1 MANPYDQFDPT
12 SDVKDVALS
21 FGVGAN
27 QLLKMAGDAYG
38 LTTGDMDNVVS
49 KQAQENIEYI
59 QRGKSEK
66 LKAAEARRKQATDAE
81 EDTLNK
87 AFTYVRET
95 FTDPR
100 LFLSS
105 TAESAPSM
113 VGAGG
118 IGAGARVATGKLLAS
133 KGAETAAKVGVG
145 TAVGAGA
152 GMQGVS
158 TGADQY
164 QQVVDTLQS
173 MPEEQALQIPQI
185 ARLIEERGATL
196 EEAKTALALDLARS
210 TGLLSAAASVATQM
224 VPGGRTIEKTLVG
237 GAGRK
242 GAGMALAKRAA
253 GAAVGAAGEGVQEA
267 AEEGS
272 GQFVSNVL
280 ARAVEPERELTQ
292 GVGEAMGAGFAGAA
306 PLGAAAGAA
315 SRPSQS
321 VSEGT
326 QTAGMSDEAPT
337 SAAISPSLEERPTVD
352 LSKAEE
358 LNQDQFFAAIN
369 VRQANL
375 LGGEPNPEDVKIVGE
390 ITSRAQIDPEKAN
403 AAISAAQEAVSAW
416 SESNEN
422 APTNIRVIYDPG
434 MAQNGYGIRGAFN
447 RRTGEIL
454 INAAYAT
461 SPEIVEE
468 VARHEWAHQTL
479 ASPDGQKAIAD
490 FAAQAIPAE
499 ELADLSRRYG
509 TEDKM
514 VLVDEWIAN
523 NAEKAPGVIARIVQY
538 IREWLS
544 EFTNGAV
551 KLSPQEA
558 ANVLLRTLR
567 EQQTG
572 RVEPETVREEGTRM
586 SLEKTP
592 VAERR
597 QEAFEA
603 FKAANPRSDAVM
615 EGGRLYSPAVRNRL
629 KNLLA
634 TGEVDR
640 RALDREVER
649 NIPAA
654 RNVEIPTEENLPSLE
669 EIRAAVDQSQR
680 SKVGGASNIP
690 AGDSVT
696 VRQDVPAFSRYGVGV
711 VTVQDSKGNKYY
723 QPFVRFT
730 EPVLKPTP
738 GMEKASLKIGAGEA
752 KTPTI
757 VARGKMSEDQ
767 SLPTDLDTWTQVGYN
782 PDRHSYMYD
791 RATGRPVTGGSE
803 AVQIGN
809 TVFVKDPEFGEK
821 GDFLYSLAQTKTPE
835 FKKWF
840 GDSKIVEP
848 DGTPTVMYHGTF
860 FKPRET
866 FLGGRTGDF
875 TVFRPQ
881 VQEGFLG
888 EKVEGDPGLIFV
900 TPDPEFAGG
909 FAGTADDTATGSLKG
924 DAFAERRPGARLYP
938 LFVKAENPFDYTN
951 DEHIK
956 KLFGGEPSLD
966 IPTGDGRIKRVY
978 PSMLE
983 TGRWHLI
990 EPLAGLIKKAGFD
1003 GLYVNEQSTKNL
1015 AVFSPD
1021 QLKSATGNV
1030 GAFGQRPLTAEER
1043 ERVGVSEEAAEGLQ
1057 AAGDIRFS
1065 LEKERTVEDQMKA
1078 MTTVKGPLKADSEGF
1093 IPSYITDEEALPT
1106 VVAGKNKTISVPFVS
1121 YNQYANTYFKSK
1133 SKDPNYSGKTVS
1145 LAEAHAPVIQK
1156 SYSGLSAETY
1166 LEKDPIKAADM
1177 IVNDMA
1183 ENLLFLHDL
1192 ATEVFGADV
1201 AKRMSK
1207 WYDGARVIAEDLAKK
1222 YDVDVSQ
1229 AAAVLACLSPQKHW
1243 FANVSLAE
1251 NVMDV
1256 LKNHQETVFD
1266 AEVEKAARKSIKA
1279 STGTQKSKRVLYGI
1293 VREVAGKKLS
1303 ELSDP
1308 DQIAFF
1314 TRFLSQY
1321 IHPSQA
1327 YVVTPEGKLTPG
1339 SSVAVAWSGLGVTKN
1354 AVAAF
1359 LDGSVENLT
1368 AALGGGHKVRNFYG
1382 NIRDPNSPLFYTS
1395 DTHNVAAALLIPVGG
1410 SAFEVAHNFG
1420 NNPGKSEDPDEG
1432 GPKVKGPTLP
1442 VRGTKITGL
1451 QGTYALYVE
1460 AGRRAAEQRGIL
1472 PRQMQSITWETVRIL
1487 FPDDTKTSELMAEI
1501 KAIHAKV
1508 KDGKITLADARNE
1521 IVERMGG
1528 REGIKARPPEW
1539 LNQ

>member
-1 MANPYDQFDPT
+1 MANPYDKFDPT

-49 KQAQENIEYI
+49 KQAQENIEYL

-403 AAISAAQEAVSAW
+403 AAVSAAQEAVSAW
-416 SESNEN
+416 SEQNEN

-479 ASPDGQKAIAD
+479 ASPEGQKAIVD

-572 RVEPETVREEGTRM
+572 RVEPETVRET
-586 SLEKTP
+586 T
-592 VAERR
+592 
-597 QEAFEA
+597 EAQQ
-603 FKAANPRSDAVM
+603 P
-615 EGGRLYSPAVRNRL
+615 
-629 KNLLA
+629 
-634 TGEVDR
+634 
-640 RALDREVER
+640 
-649 NIPAA
+649 
-654 RNVEIPTEENLPSLE
+654 EES
-669 EIRAAVDQSQR
+669 
-680 SKVGGASNIP
+680 
-690 AGDSVT
+690 
-696 VRQDVPAFSRYGVGV
+696 
-711 VTVQDSKGNKYY
+711 
-723 QPFVRFT
+723 
-730 EPVLKPTP
+730 
-738 GMEKASLKIGAGEA
+738 
-752 KTPTI
+752 
-757 VARGKMSEDQ
+757 
-767 SLPTDLDTWTQVGYN
+767 
-782 PDRHSYMYD
+782 
-791 RATGRPVTGGSE
+791 
-803 AVQIGN
+803 
-809 TVFVKDPEFGEK
+809 
-821 GDFLYSLAQTKTPE
+821 YSLAQTKTPE
-835 FKKWF
+835 FKKWFGDWERDSENASKVVDEQGKPLVVYHGSTKAGFTVFDESNRKTQKGRNIQGFYFTNSPAGAETYSNTRREAKLGEQEHRGNYPVYLSMKSPLEADFMGNNWDGTYKIDGETFYGGIDEATQSAKEWGYDGLIARNITDEGQYGQGYGWGDTTYVVFDPTQIKSATGNRGTFDPTNPDIRYSLAQTKTPGFKKWF

-875 TVFRPQ
+875 TVFRPE
-881 VQEGFLG
+881 VQQNFMG
-888 EKVEGDPGLIFV
+888 EKGVGEPGVIFV
-900 TPDPEFAGG
+900 SPSPEFATS
-909 FAGTADDTATGSLKG
+909 FAGGEQAYYTPEARDQ
-924 DAFAERRPGARLYP
+924 FAERRPGARVYP
-938 LFVKAENPFDYTN
+938 LFVKAENPFDYEN
-951 DEHIK
+951 PDHRE
-956 KLFGGEPSLD
+956 KLFKGREFITVDEGGGYTKEIYEES
-966 IPTGDGRIKRVY
+966 VQN
-978 PSMLE
+978 
-983 TGRWHLI
+983 GRWPYI
-990 EPLAGLIKKAGFD
+990 EPLAGRIKALGFD
-1003 GLYVNEQSTKNL
+1003 AFYVNEESTKNL

-1030 GAFGQRPLTAEER
+1030 GTFGQRPLTAEER

-1078 MTTVKGPLKADSEGF
+1078 MTTVKGPLKADSKGYLPE
-1093 IPSYITDEEALPT
+1093 YITTEEALPT
-1106 VVAGKNKTISVPFVS
+1106 VVGGKNKTISVPFVS
-1121 YNQYANTYFKSK
+1121 YNQYANTYFKSV
-1133 SKDPNYSGKTVS
+1133 SRDPRYAGKTVS
-1145 LAEAHAPVIQK
+1145 LANVHAKVMQEG
-1156 SYSGLSAETY
+1156 YSGFSAETY

-1207 WYDGARVIAEDLAKK
+1207 WYDGARVIAENLAKK
-1222 YDVDVSQ
+1222 YDISVSQ
-1229 AAAVLACLSPQKHW
+1229 SAAVLASLSPQKHW
-1243 FANVSLAE
+1243 FSNVSLAE

-1266 AEVEKAARKSIKA
+1266 ADVEKAALKSLDESSGTPASKEILYRLIK
-1279 STGTQKSKRVLYGI
+1279 
-1293 VREVAGKKLS
+1293 EVSGKKLS

-1327 YVVTPEGKLTPG
+1327 YIVTPEGKLTPG
-1339 SSVAVAWSGLGVTKN
+1339 SSVAVAWSSLDITKN
-1354 AVAAF
+1354 AIAAF

-1368 AALGGGHKVRNFYG
+1368 AAIGGGHKVRNFYG

-1395 DTHNVAAALLIPVGG
+1395 DTHNVAAALLIPLGG
-1410 SAFEVAHNFG
+1410 TAFEVTHNFG
-1420 NNPGKSEDPDEG
+1420 SNQDKGVD
-1432 GPKVKGPTLP
+1432 GPRLP
-1442 VRGTKITGL
+1442 VIGTTIIGL
-1451 QGTYALYVE
+1451 QGTYAMYVE
-1460 AGRRAAEQRGIL
+1460 AGRRAAEKRGIL

-1487 FPDDTKTSELMAEI
+1487 FPDDSKTKELIKEI
-1501 KAIHAKV
+1501 KGIHAKV
-1508 KDGKITLADARNE
+1508 KEGKITLADARNE

-1528 REGIKARPPEW
+1528 IEGIKARPPEW

>member
-1 MANPYDQFDPT
+1 MSNPYDQFDPANGAKDLAT
-12 SDVKDVALS
+12 SFA
-21 FGVGAN
+21 VGSN
-27 QLLKMAGDAYG
+27 QLLKMAGDVYG

-49 KQAQENIEYI
+49 KQAQENIDYL

-66 LKAAEARRKQATDAE
+66 LKAAEARRKQVTDAE
-81 EDTLNK
+81 EGTLDK
-87 AFTYVRET
+87 AFAYVRET

-105 TAESAPSM
+105 TAEAAPSM

-118 IGAGARVATGKLLAS
+118 IGAGARVATGKILAK
-133 KGAETAAKVGVG
+133 KGAEKAAETAAKIGVG

-164 QQVVDTLQS
+164 QQVVETLQS
-173 MPEEQALQIPQI
+173 MPEEQAMQVPQI
-185 ARLIEERGATL
+185 ARLMQEKGATL
-196 EEAKTALALDLARS
+196 DEAKTALALDLARS
-210 TGLLSAAASVATQM
+210 TGLLSAVASVGTQT

-253 GAAVGAAGEGVQEA
+253 GAAVGALGEGVQEA

-272 GQFVSNVL
+272 GQFATNIL
-280 ARAVEPERELTQ
+280 ARAVEPERELTK

-326 QTAGMSDEAPT
+326 QTAGMSDESPAST
-337 SAAISPSLEERPTVD
+337 AISPSLEERPTVD
-352 LSKAEE
+352 LSKAED
-358 LNQDQFFAAIN
+358 LSQDQFFAAIN

-390 ITSRAQIDPEKAN
+390 ITSRAQVDPEKAN
-403 AAISAAQEAVSAW
+403 AAISAAQEAVSTW
-416 SESNEN
+416 SENNEN

-479 ASPDGQKAIAD
+479 TSPEGQKALAD

-509 TEDKM
+509 TQDKM

-572 RVEPETVREEGTRM
+572 RVEAETVREEGTRM
-586 SLEKTP
+586 SLEKAP

-597 QEAFEA
+597 QEAFED

-629 KNLLA
+629 KNLLS
-634 TGEVDR
+634 TGEIDR

-654 RNVEIPTEENLPSLE
+654 RGVGIPTEENLPSLE

-730 EPVLKPTP
+730 EPVLEPTP

-767 SLPTDLDTWTQVGYN
+767 SLPADLDTWTQVGYN

-791 RATGRPVTGGSE
+791 RETGRPVTGGSE

-835 FKKWF
+835 F
-840 GDSKIVEP
+840 
-848 DGTPTVMYHGTF
+848 
-860 FKPRET
+860 
-866 FLGGRTGDF
+866 
-875 TVFRPQ
+875 
-881 VQEGFLG
+881 
-888 EKVEGDPGLIFV
+888 
-900 TPDPEFAGG
+900 
-909 FAGTADDTATGSLKG
+909 
-924 DAFAERRPGARLYP
+924 
-938 LFVKAENPFDYTN
+938 
-951 DEHIK
+951 
-956 KLFGGEPSLD
+956 
-966 IPTGDGRIKRVY
+966 
-978 PSMLE
+978 
-983 TGRWHLI
+983 
-990 EPLAGLIKKAGFD
+990 
-1003 GLYVNEQSTKNL
+1003 
-1015 AVFSPD
+1015 
-1021 QLKSATGNV
+1021 
-1030 GAFGQRPLTAEER
+1030 
-1043 ERVGVSEEAAEGLQ
+1043 
-1057 AAGDIRFS
+1057 S

-1078 MTTVKGPLKADSEGF
+1078 MTTVKGPLKAGPKGF

-1145 LAEAHAPVIQK
+1145 LAEAHAPVIQS
-1156 SYSGLSAETY
+1156 SYSGLNAETY

-1222 YDVDVSQ
+1222 YDVSVSQ
-1229 AAAVLACLSPQKHW
+1229 SAAVLACLSPQKHW

-1266 AEVEKAARKSIKA
+1266 ADVEKAARESIKA
-1279 STGTQKSKRVLYGI
+1279 STGTLKSKRVLYSI
-1293 VREVAGKKLS
+1293 VRDVAGKKLS

-1359 LDGSVENLT
+1359 LNGSVKNLT

-1395 DTHNVAAALLIPVGG
+1395 DTHNVAAALLLPVGG

-1420 NNPGKSEDPDEG
+1420 TNAGKSEENEG
-1432 GPKVKGPTLP
+1432 TKEKVKGPKLP
-1442 VRGTKITGL
+1442 IVGTKLIGL
-1451 QGTYALYVE
+1451 QGTYAMYVE

-1487 FPDDTKTSELMAEI
+1487 FPDDTKTKELMKEV
-1501 KAIHAKV
+1501 KGIHAKV
-1508 KDGKITLADARNE
+1508 KAGDISLAEARNQ